1 MKIFNKYWFSTSSGF
16 IGIVTGEDQYTKI
29 KKAYIKVV
37 TGADE
42 NYDAKDV
49 MENGSP
55 VPLRIITDILR
66 DLKMKLYMGKVLCPS
81 WLDIPLIILGYAVWL
96 AIVVGLALSYSWWFF
111 LLLFL
116 VYPKFRR
123 CK

>member
-1 MKIFNKYWFSTSSGF
+1 VGEVSIEYVAPHAGRGLKRMKIFNKYWFSTSSGA

-37 TGADE
+37 AGLDE

-55 VPLRIITDILR
+55 VPDRIITDILR
-66 DLKMKLYMGKVLCPS
+66 DLK
-81 WLDIPLIILGYAVWL
+81 
-96 AIVVGLALSYSWWFF
+96 
-111 LLLFL
+111 
-116 VYPKFRR
+116 
-123 CK
+123 

>member
-1 MKIFNKYWFSTSSGF
+1 MNIFNKYWFSTSSGA

-37 TGADE
+37 AGLDE

-55 VPLRIITDILR
+55 VPDRIITDILR
-66 DLKMKLYMGKVLCPS
+66 DLK
-81 WLDIPLIILGYAVWL
+81 
-96 AIVVGLALSYSWWFF
+96 
-111 LLLFL
+111 
-116 VYPKFRR
+116 
-123 CK
+123 